1 MILSQFIDMMAILW
15 LLECLGL
22 YETKY
27 EDNEVSCEKFT
38 LMSFRKKNTTIATSL
53 SLKSIQLSNKNS
65 IYIVKKRKKMVG
77 RDNK

>member
-38 LMSFRKKNTTIATSL
+38 LVSFRKKKYYNCNFSKFEINPII
-53 SLKSIQLSNKNS
+53 K
-65 IYIVKKRKKMVG
+65 
-77 RDNK
+77 